1 MADDKAT
8 GAPNQDPWGFAL
20 RQGQRRG
27 AVTSDRITGAAG
39 EDRLGQRPENGLKGD
54 VQWLES

>member
-1 MADDKAT
+1 MTKPQGLPIKT
-8 GAPNQDPWGFAL
+8 PRAL
-20 RQGQRRG
+20 PYGQGQRRC

-39 EDRLGQRPENGLKGD
+39 EDRLGQRPEDGLKGD